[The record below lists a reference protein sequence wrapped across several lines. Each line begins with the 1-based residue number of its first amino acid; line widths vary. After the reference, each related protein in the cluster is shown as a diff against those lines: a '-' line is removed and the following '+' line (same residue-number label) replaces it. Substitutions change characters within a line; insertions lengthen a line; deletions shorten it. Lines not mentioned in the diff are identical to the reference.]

1 MKVSKRKVQGNK
13 NKGKAAYLTKRV
25 LVRAASPAFRE
36 AAKEAMRIKG
46 YVVKA
51 ENGWVVR
58 EDSNG
63 TITRLSPIEPISRP
77 RTIALD

>member
-1 MKVSKRKVQGNK
+1 MKASKTK
-13 NKGKAAYLTKRV
+13 NQESKKKKGTVYLTRRV

-46 YVVKA
+46 YVIKA

-63 TITRLSPIEPISRP
+63 TITRLSPIEPVTRP
-77 RTIALD
+77 LTIALD

>member
-1 MKVSKRKVQGNK
+1 MSRKDNGKTAYVS
-13 NKGKAAYLTKRV
+13 KRV
-25 LVRAASPAFRE
+25 LVRAASPAIRK

-46 YVVKA
+46 YVIKA

-63 TITRLSPIEPISRP
+63 TITRLSRIEPVTRP